1 MDRLPGH
8 AVHRQRPLDVLAVD
22 GAGRADGLEDR
33 ALDALLEIVQC
44 RREERV
50 RRRLERGAA
59 PVRHRRDERVVAGPE
74 RAVHAQRAEVL
85 ARR

>member
-1 MDRLPGH
+1 MDRGRPSTDSGRSTYLPSTEP
-8 AVHRQRPLDVLAVD
+8 AAQMASRTARSTPSSRSSNA
-22 GAGRADGLEDR
+22 AGKSAR
-33 ALDALLEIVQC
+33 
-44 RREERV
+44 

-85 ARR
+85 AGR